1 MASEK
6 KPKWHRTA
14 DDVGPFTFCGRV
26 GGHSV
31 RVIATGALSSDDFR
45 ERRHSHPLLGV
56 DSIMGRIGAAVGLRV
71 RVLSLI
77 PKLKRTVAPVG
88 VAGYVA
94 CLKTVRKSL

>member
-1 MASEK
+1 MAAKK

-26 GGHSV
+26 VGHSA
-31 RVIATGALSSDDFR
+31 RVVATGALSADDFR
-45 ERRHSHPLLGV
+45 GRSHPHPVLGV

-77 PKLKRTVAPVG
+77 PKLRGSVAPVG
-88 VAGYVA
+88 VGG
-94 CLKTVRKSL
+94 